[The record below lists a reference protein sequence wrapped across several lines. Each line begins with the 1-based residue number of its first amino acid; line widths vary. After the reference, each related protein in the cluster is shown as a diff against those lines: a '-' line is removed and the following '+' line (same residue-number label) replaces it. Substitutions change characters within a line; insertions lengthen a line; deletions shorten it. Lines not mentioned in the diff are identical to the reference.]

1 MMQTISY
8 QRRRMPL
15 TALCLLPLFMLP
27 GYALAAAGCTGW
39 GAQASQNVALNLPAV
54 INLTGSSNSTGS
66 VLASGN
72 VSLTPLTCTDTS
84 GNPVMNSSL
93 SWSGG
98 AQYDNVTRLL
108 APGIG
113 LVISWGGT
121 AGSNG
126 NLSATNGSASTQGL
140 NWTHLNWTLTR
151 LPGGA
156 VTGSSSINT
165 TLVSISVPDPSV
177 TSGVRTL
184 NLQPGVN
191 AMSLNATCALS
202 VSNNGQVSLPSVDA
216 TDVARNGYG
225 SSVAFSAAVTCP
237 SGVTLSSGTT
247 LTLSTTASDATD
259 STLVGNTGQA
269 KGVAI
274 EVLDGHGNR
283 VSAMNGTVSQASFTG
298 STSQSFSARI
308 AHVTG
313 STVSPGSVRGTATLT
328 LTVN

>member
-1 MMQTISY
+1 MMQTIPY
-8 QRRRMPL
+8 QRRRIPL
-15 TALCLLPLFMLP
+15 ASLGLLPLFMLP
-27 GYALAAAGCTGW
+27 GFSQAAVGCTGW
-39 GAQASQNVALNLPAV
+39 SAQTSQNVALNLPAV
-54 INLTGSSNSTGS
+54 VTLTGSNNSNGS

-72 VSLTPLTCTDTS
+72 VSLTPLTCTDMS
-84 GNPVMNSSL
+84 GNLVVNSTQ
-93 SWSGG
+93 SWSNGS
-98 AQYDNVTRLL
+98 QYDNVTRSL

-113 LVISWGGT
+113 LVISWVGT

-126 NLSATNGSASTQGL
+126 NISATNGSASTQGL
-140 NWTHLNWTLTR
+140 NWTHLNWTLIR

-156 VTGSSSINT
+156 STGSSSINT

-177 TSGVRTL
+177 TSGARTL

-225 SSVAFSAAVTCP
+225 SNAAFSAAVTCP

-247 LTLSTTASDATD
+247 LTLSTTAADTTD

-269 KGVAI
+269 QGVAI
-274 EVLDGHGNR
+274 EVLDGQGNR
-283 VSAMNGTVSQASFTG
+283 VSATNGSVNQASFTG
-298 STSQSFSARI
+298 STSQAFSARI
-308 AHVTG
+308 RHVTG
-313 STVSPGSVRGTATLT
+313 KTVSPGSVQGTATLT